1 MTGRRL
7 LALVAL
13 VLLPL
18 PAAAQE
24 VADMLQTCRAEPD
37 DARRLACYDRA
48 MDRAAQTSQPA
59 ATNHP
64 VAASTPAEQRAPA
77 ETKELTPEERF
88 GRSGTMA
95 REEIDRKSEE
105 SRELSE
111 LTARVTE
118 IWTRSDGLMVL
129 TLDNGQTWSMNRPD
143 PFFRIKT
150 GDQVKIQPAALGSF
164 LLSGPSKR
172 STRVTR
178 TK

>member
-1 MTGRRL
+1 MAGRQI
-7 LALVAL
+7 LALGAL
-13 VLLPL
+13 ILLPL
-18 PAAAQE
+18 PGTAQE
-24 VADMLQTCRAEPD
+24 MAQVLQACRAEPD

-48 MDRAAQTSQPA
+48 MDRAAEPTRPA
-59 ATNHP
+59 ATNQP
-64 VAASTPAEQRAPA
+64 VAAGTPTEERAPA
-77 ETKELTPEERF
+77 ETKELSPEERF

-95 REEIDRKSEE
+95 REEIDRKNEE
-105 SRELSE
+105 SRELGE
-111 LTARVTE
+111 LTATVTE
-118 IWTRSDGLMVL
+118 IRTRSDGLMVL

-150 GDQVKIQPAALGSF
+150 GDTVKIQPAALGSF

>member
-1 MTGRRL
+1 MTGQRL
-7 LALVAL
+7 LALAAL

-18 PAAAQE
+18 PAGAQGVAE
-24 VADMLQTCRAEPD
+24 VLQSCRAETD

-48 MDRAAQTSQPA
+48 VDRAVETSKPA
-59 ATNHP
+59 TTNHP
-64 VAASTPAEQRAPA
+64 ASA
-77 ETKELTPEERF
+77 ETKVSTPEERF
-88 GRSGTMA
+88 GRTGAMA

-105 SRELSE
+105 SRALRE
-111 LTARVTE
+111 LTATVTE
-118 IWTRSDGLMVL
+118 IWTRGDGLMAL

-150 GDQVKIQPAALGSF
+150 GDTVKIQPAALGSF

>member
-1 MTGRRL
+1 MTGKRL
-7 LALVAL
+7 LGLTAW

-18 PAAAQE
+18 TGMAQE
-24 VADMLQTCRAEPD
+24 GRATLEACRAEPD

-48 MDRAAQTSQPA
+48 MDRP
-59 ATNHP
+59 P
-64 VAASTPAEQRAPA
+64 EVAAA
-77 ETKELTPEERF
+77 KDLTPEERF
-88 GRSGTMA
+88 GRSGAMA
-95 REEIDRKSEE
+95 REETDRTTEE
-105 SRELSE
+105 SRELGE
-111 LTARVTE
+111 LTAKVTE

-150 GDQVKIQPAALGSF
+150 GDPVKIQPASLGSF